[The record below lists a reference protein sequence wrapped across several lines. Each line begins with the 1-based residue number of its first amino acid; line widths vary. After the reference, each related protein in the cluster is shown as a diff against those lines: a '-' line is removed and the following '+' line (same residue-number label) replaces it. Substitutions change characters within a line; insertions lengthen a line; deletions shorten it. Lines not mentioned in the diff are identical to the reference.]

1 MPREIIWKFN
11 NCIDS
16 NFLFVC
22 EWHLIFNFKWHGFA
36 FHGYVFQNKIIK
48 MQNTAFDAYFSFQ
61 RLIALRE
68 LTDMSTFKLCTISF
82 ICKPYCYRINHV
94 GIEMHFFS
102 GNCITSFVTILLK
115 LQKTFTNIIL
125 YTSIT
130 KMTKNISLYFAL
142 DIGNSFLSDVWNVL
156 HVSYKSYSKPFYG
169 NEWHTR
175 KYVNPSIK

>member
-1 MPREIIWKFN
+1 MAWF
-11 NCIDS
+11 CIS
-16 NFLFVC
+16 RLS
-22 EWHLIFNFKWHGFA
+22 IPK
-36 FHGYVFQNKIIK
+36 QNH
-48 MQNTAFDAYFSFQ
+48 QNAEYGLWCIFSFQ

-82 ICKPYCYRINHV
+82 ICKPYCYKINHV

-102 GNCITSFVTILLK
+102 GNCVTSFVTILLK

-156 HVSYKSYSKPFYG
+156 HVSYKTYSKPFL
-169 NEWHTR
+169 WKWMTHK